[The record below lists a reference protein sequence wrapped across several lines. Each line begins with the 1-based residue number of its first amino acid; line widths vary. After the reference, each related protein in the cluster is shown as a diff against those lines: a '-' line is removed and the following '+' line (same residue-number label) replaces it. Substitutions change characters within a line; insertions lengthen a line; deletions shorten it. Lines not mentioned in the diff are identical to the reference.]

1 MKFFDEIYKEEQTLF
16 VFESSP
22 KIAVRCR
29 TIEYIQTSNTISQKR
44 KQKYVIS
51 ISSTGFSVST
61 FSRSSKTFS

>member
-1 MKFFDEIYKEEQTLF
+1 MKFFGEIYKEEQTLF

-44 KQKYVIS
+44 NKKYVIS
-51 ISSTGFSVST
+51 IRST
-61 FSRSSKTFS
+61 